1 VPVIPSVIAATEW
14 YALTHDRD
22 VLPFLGA
29 VRLFL
34 ISFVGIAIS
43 LWPMIVPAQNLKTI
57 CHQSK
62 SATQARDLCSNRR
75 DRSRPVCSGHGHG
88 QGQER
93 LREER

>member
-1 VPVIPSVIAATEW
+1 MIAATEW

-34 ISFVGIAIS
+34 ISLVGIAIS

-62 SATQARDLCSNRR
+62 SATQARELCSN
-75 DRSRPVCSGHGHG
+75 DEIGPGPVCSGHGHG
-88 QGQER
+88 QRQER